1 MPGHTRSIYSR
12 RQRTAPGQFDNPLA
26 DFLDRL
32 PDYFNDYQR
41 NQLALGRQ
49 QLAEKRYE
57 DSQKR
62 QARMDEENKRR
73 YDLQQKNIEINR
85 QRADDQFIKTQV
97 MSLVR
102 SGKYGVANQMLSGLN
117 DPDSQSLKS
126 VIEQASDKKEKL
138 DSAFKN
144 VRSVYFDPNVS
155 VYKKQ
160 EVIDSF
166 KKDFSDDLE
175 LGSGIDDSI
184 ARFSSKINLEAQKQN
199 RGFKPLDEW
208 MNVEGGREDIQK
220 YKNAESAIKEATE
233 QLNKL
238 KAGTPGIEG
247 TEQNQIQI
255 IEENEEIIN
264 KLTSKP
270 QYRTETRAQ
279 YDYRTKSLPNYRNK
293 AIPKMFGSLSGAI
306 PDMPNLA
313 FGQGTDQE
321 FTESSPE
328 DMASFEESLNK
339 ELDSI
344 RSDPSEEKMIQKE
357 PTIQDLLNLPA
368 AQAMR
373 ARRPMSI
380 VDPLAITRLLQSI
393 R

>member
-49 QLAEKRYE
+49 QLADKRYE

-160 EVIDSF
+160 EVVDSF
-166 KKDFSDDLE
+166 KKDFSEDLE

-184 ARFSSKINLEAQKQN
+184 ARFSSKINLEVEKQN

-264 KLTSKP
+264 RLTSKP

-279 YDYRTKSLPNYRNK
+279 YNYRTK
-293 AIPKMFGSLSGAI
+293 ATPKMFGALSGII

-313 FGQGTDQE
+313 FGQETDQE

-328 DMASFEESLNK
+328 DMAGFEESLNK

-373 ARRPMSI
+373 SRRPMSI

>member
-1 MPGHTRSIYSR
+1 
-12 RQRTAPGQFDNPLA
+12 
-26 DFLDRL
+26 
-32 PDYFNDYQR
+32 
-41 NQLALGRQ
+41 
-49 QLAEKRYE
+49 
-57 DSQKR
+57 
-62 QARMDEENKRR
+62 
-73 YDLQQKNIEINR
+73 
-85 QRADDQFIKTQV
+85 
-97 MSLVR
+97 
-102 SGKYGVANQMLSGLN
+102 
-117 DPDSQSLKS
+117 
-126 VIEQASDKKEKL
+126 
-138 DSAFKN
+138 
-144 VRSVYFDPNVS
+144 
-155 VYKKQ
+155 
-160 EVIDSF
+160 
-166 KKDFSDDLE
+166 
-175 LGSGIDDSI
+175 
-184 ARFSSKINLEAQKQN
+184 
-199 RGFKPLDEW
+199 

-233 QLNKL
+233 QLDKL

-264 KLTSKP
+264 RLTSKP

-279 YDYRTKSLPNYRNK
+279 YNYRTK
-293 AIPKMFGSLSGAI
+293 ATPKMFGSLSGAI

-328 DMASFEESLNK
+328 DMAGFEESLNK

-373 ARRPMSI
+373 GRRPMSI
-380 VDPLAITRLLQSI
+380 VDPLAITSLLQSI